1 MQPLKPIELYIDW
14 ISQPSRA
21 VTSFCKMAKIPFV
34 VIETPIMGGA
44 TRSAEYAKI
53 NPDRKVPAMREPDSG
68 YALFESHAIMRY
80 LASQHQNQIP
90 DNLYP
95 RDHQERALVD
105 AYLDWHHS
113 NTRKAG
119 WLLYNSVIRPQLGLE
134 ATSVDLESL
143 KKDVQRSINFIEN
156 YFLKDK
162 KYIHGLED
170 ISIADISCYCELVQ
184 LQLIGYSFQNYRN
197 ISLWMNRVG
206 SIPEIQEAHR
216 AFNQL
221 LRDVTVAKKAE
232 QQPSAEK
239 QLIAP
244 KL

>member
-1 MQPLKPIELYIDW
+1 
-14 ISQPSRA
+14 
-21 VTSFCKMAKIPFV
+21 
-34 VIETPIMGGA
+34 
-44 TRSAEYAKI
+44 
-53 NPDRKVPAMREPDSG
+53 
-68 YALFESHAIMRY
+68 
-80 LASQHQNQIP
+80 
-90 DNLYP
+90 
-95 RDHQERALVD
+95 LVD

-119 WLLYNSVIRPQLGLE
+119 WLLFQSFVRPQLGL
-134 ATSVDLESL
+134 SSNGIDLEAL

-184 LQLIGYSFQNYRN
+184 LQLIGYSYNNYRN

-216 AFNQL
+216 AFNQMLREVAANKKKDTQEL
-221 LRDVTVAKKAE
+221 LR
-232 QQPSAEK
+232 AEK

>member
-1 MQPLKPIELYIDW
+1 
-14 ISQPSRA
+14 
-21 VTSFCKMAKIPFV
+21 MAKIPFTIV
-34 VIETPIMGGA
+34 ETPLMSGA
-44 TRSAEYAKI
+44 TRSQEYAKV
-53 NPDRKVPAMREPDSG
+53 NPDRKVPAMREPDTG
-68 YALFESHAIMRY
+68 YTLFESHAIMRY
-80 LASQHQNQIP
+80 LASTHQNQIP

-105 AYLDWHHS
+105 AYLDWHHG

-119 WLLYNSVIRPQLGLE
+119 WLLYNSLVRPMLGLADSTVDME
-134 ATSVDLESL
+134 AL

-162 KYIHGLED
+162 KYLHGLED
-170 ISIADISCYCELVQ
+170 ISIADLSCYCELVQ

-221 LRDVTVAKKAE
+221 LRDANNSKRASPEARV
-232 QQPSAEK
+232 QK